1 MTDIN
6 ISALPQIVNATPD
19 DVIIINDA
27 DAITSKITWG
37 DLGNSITDLTGQI
50 TFEPG
55 TEALPSITFL
65 GDPNTGIWQP
75 GADQWSVS
83 TGGLARIY
91 IDSNGSVGIQNKQPS
106 TYNAGATDLVVG
118 SETDLSDSGI
128 TIVTHSTGDNIIN
141 FADGTGADAAAGQ
154 VIYSHDTNRLAVH
167 VAGNEAFR
175 VNNTQDLYIGT
186 TVADPETRVAI
197 AGGSVSVDDGNSS
210 VPILNFRSD
219 IDTGLFRVADDKI
232 GVSTNGE
239 LRGVIDQDGRLG
251 LGIENPTA
259 DIHVSRPDATL
270 LVTDSDAAGAPEFKV
285 VAADG
290 SLEVRADDNNAATN
304 SRISMYVD
312 GNELT
317 RLVSTGEVV
326 VPNQVVFNNASDD
339 VTDPYARIGRGV
351 TNIARGL
358 DGELVLEADPSNLY
372 VNSAVRIQIDGSDT
386 FLLTGEG
393 DVKLLGDGQI
403 VFNGDDDT
411 YVHHP
416 ADDTIEIVT
425 GGNSAVTAEPDGS
438 VGFGLLGKIDRT
450 NQRLLFGTVAPYPVA
465 ANSHEFQL
473 TGNYLNYGAS
483 LGMFGPGTGGQC
495 VTFLKSAGDGVTPVA
510 VTNGDVLGD
519 VKFAADN
526 GVDFSSVGAS
536 ISAVV
541 DGTVGASSTPAAVV
555 VATTPGNS
563 VAPVERL
570 RVAPSGALGLGGA
583 NYGTTGQLML
593 SGGPGAVPT
602 WQDLPLYDISTL
614 PDLP

>member
-37 DLGNSITDLTGQI
+37 DLGDSINNLTGQI

-141 FADGTGADAAAGQ
+141 FADGTGPDAAAGQ
-154 VIYSHDTNRLAVH
+154 VIYSHDTNRLEVH
-167 VAGNEAFR
+167 VAGTEAFR

-186 TVADPETRVAI
+186 TVADTETRVAI
-197 AGGSVSVDDGNSS
+197 AGGSVSVDDGNAS

-219 IDTGLFRVADDKI
+219 KDTGLFRVSDDKI
-232 GVSTNGE
+232 GVSTNGQ

-259 DIHVSRPDATL
+259 DIHVNRPDATL
-270 LVTDSDAAGAPEFKV
+270 IVTDSDSAGAPEFKV

-290 SLEVRADDNNAATN
+290 SLEVRADDNDAAAN

-326 VPNQVVFNNASDD
+326 VPNKVVFNEASND
-339 VTDPYARIGRGV
+339 VTDPYARVGRG
-351 TNIARGL
+351 A
-358 DGELVLEADPSNLY
+358 DGELLLEADPANQYADSG
-372 VNSAVRIQIDGSDT
+372 VRIKIDGTDS
-386 FLLTGEG
+386 FLLTDTGNVE
-393 DVKLLGDGQI
+393 LLADGQI
-403 VFNGDDDT
+403 IFGTDTDT
-411 YVHHP
+411 YIQHP
-416 ADDTIEIVT
+416 TADTIEIVT
-425 GGNSAVTAEPDGS
+425 GGNSAVAAQPDGS
-438 VGFGLLGKIDRT
+438 VTFGLLGKIDRT
-450 NQRLLFGTVAPYPVA
+450 NQKLLFGTPLSYAVAGA
-465 ANSHEFQL
+465 AHEFQL

-483 LGMFGPGTGGQC
+483 LGMFGTGTGGQC

-536 ISAVV
+536 ISAIV

-570 RVAPSGALGLGGA
+570 RVSPSGALGLGGT
-583 NYGTTGQLML
+583 NYGTAGQLML

-602 WQDLPLYDISTL
+602 WNDLPLYDISTL